1 MLPNGP
7 GYNFGGI
14 LSKGERVVSVVLGRS
29 LCGPFLFYLA
39 FRFVLFPSL
48 QFSLF
53 LGHWV
58 IGVVT
63 ACYQLKPSFFSQ
75 ATWPVNYNHFLWVK
89 ILNDLSTKTQ
99 AFGLR
104 VNLSKR
110 LKLSCY
116 MSVTVSHKPLVT
128 ARGFLQPRAGRCLH
142 KVAKA
147 LWKSCKKSWDVFVLS

>member
-1 MLPNGP
+1 MLYASNGL
-7 GYNFGGI
+7 GYDFGGL

-58 IGVVT
+58 IAVVT
-63 ACYQLKPSFFSQ
+63 ACYQLKPSFFSH
-75 ATWPVNYNHFLWVK
+75 AIWPVNYNHLLWVL
-89 ILNDLSTKTQ
+89 ILKDFCTKTP
-99 AFGLR
+99 ACGFR
-104 VNLSKR
+104 VNFSKR

-116 MSVTVSHKPLVT
+116 MSVTVPYNRQLRFFLVSFFIVVNVVDMWEVSFT
-128 ARGFLQPRAGRCLH
+128 
-142 KVAKA
+142 
-147 LWKSCKKSWDVFVLS
+147 